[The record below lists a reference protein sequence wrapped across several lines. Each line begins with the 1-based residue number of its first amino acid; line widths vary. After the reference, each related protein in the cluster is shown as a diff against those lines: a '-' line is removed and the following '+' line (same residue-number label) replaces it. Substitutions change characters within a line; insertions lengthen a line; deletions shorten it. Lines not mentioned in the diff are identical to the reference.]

1 MTKYVFAGDVRKE
14 LEASM
19 RLNDESRSYSREIL
33 ELTVL
38 FNIEQA
44 LREICQELEGIK
56 KRITSD
62 VI

>member
-1 MTKYVFAGDVRKE
+1 MTRCVFGSMIRKE

-19 RLNDESRSYSREIL
+19 EINNESRSYSREIM

-38 FNIEQA
+38 CNIEQA
-44 LREICQELEGIK
+44 LRDICEQLEGIK